1 MRRAVQRQKGLA
13 VRRSMVL
20 ALLALC
26 ACAVLLSACGGNT
39 VSKGEIAKQV
49 RTGFAKAGFRAP
61 VKSVTCPKD
70 LDAKTGKSE
79 RCTLT
84 YQSGHA
90 LEVTATI
97 KRVSGST
104 AHFSFVVT
112 KRLR

>member
-1 MRRAVQRQKGLA
+1 
-13 VRRSMVL
+13 VRRSTIL
-20 ALLALC
+20 PLLALS
-26 ACAVLLSACGGNT
+26 ACAVPLSACGGNT

-49 RTGFAKAGFRAP
+49 RSGFAKAGFTAP

-90 LEVTATI
+90 VEVTATI
-97 KRVSGST
+97 KSVSSGT
-104 AHFSFVVT
+104 AHFRFVVT
-112 KRLR
+112 KRLK